1 MLFLI
6 WIILKELNFQQ
17 DLALRNVI
25 QADTNL
31 NISVQYSVNNLW
43 ICCLYIESFFFFAPD
58 LWMERIR
65 G

>member
-31 NISVQYSVNNLW
+31 NIVSSTL
-43 ICCLYIESFFFFAPD
+43 
-58 LWMERIR
+58 
-65 G
+65 